1 MEVVGRGLTAK
12 GGKEK
17 ELKVAPPLLA
27 PAIKRCDDDLKQS
40 NPQLVPLLPAKSK
53 IRVPLR
59 FFPNGD
65 PITEKRKLG
74 ARLIISVNELGI
86 RRVSRD
92 FKEGGVAREKWVS
105 KVNVVKHKDV
115 GQNNKAQENV
125 DLVGPSVVG
134 LSTYEVGEGSGL
146 VKYGPCEG
154 PKVGLGSV
162 QDHSPQTHVKAN
174 NLSRVVL
181 QPDKVQPD
189 KVRQTQDL
197 SCAVAVIPEKK
208 MRLEYSHGAIVNCT
222 TWFIQLADDCRLALS
237 ECPISRWPPGFGL
250 GVSQR
255 KVGSREY
262 DDEEGKVE
270 NGGAEEVCSGTEMV
284 KVKDSWRVVNHRDI
298 IPTVPRLMGYCHV
311 AQPVYLAAGD
321 LRDTLENMEL
331 SGDGYQVD
339 VLGEST
345 PDVLVIEF
353 MKGEKELIE
362 NILQTEIN
370 IFRSIRDGSALMQHM
385 EDFYYTSLLEHVR
398 SNTVASSRSEQD
410 DSFSIG

>member
-1 MEVVGRGLTAK
+1 
-12 GGKEK
+12 
-17 ELKVAPPLLA
+17 
-27 PAIKRCDDDLKQS
+27 
-40 NPQLVPLLPAKSK
+40 
-53 IRVPLR
+53 
-59 FFPNGD
+59 
-65 PITEKRKLG
+65 
-74 ARLIISVNELGI
+74 
-86 RRVSRD
+86 
-92 FKEGGVAREKWVS
+92 
-105 KVNVVKHKDV
+105 
-115 GQNNKAQENV
+115 
-125 DLVGPSVVG
+125 
-134 LSTYEVGEGSGL
+134 
-146 VKYGPCEG
+146 
-154 PKVGLGSV
+154 
-162 QDHSPQTHVKAN
+162 
-174 NLSRVVL
+174 
-181 QPDKVQPD
+181 
-189 KVRQTQDL
+189 
-197 SCAVAVIPEKK
+197 
-208 MRLEYSHGAIVNCT
+208 
-222 TWFIQLADDCRLALS
+222 
-237 ECPISRWPPGFGL
+237 
-250 GVSQR
+250 
-255 KVGSREY
+255 
-262 DDEEGKVE
+262 
-270 NGGAEEVCSGTEMV
+270 